1 LNATGWLGAIIYVKQ
16 CNTAL
21 AVRSVGPIKI
31 RKIEKYEK
39 YSKLIT
45 NNAKSDT
52 HVEIEE

>member
-1 LNATGWLGAIIYVKQ
+1 VKQ
-16 CNTAL
+16 CYTAL
-21 AVRSVGPIKI
+21 SVRSVGPIKI